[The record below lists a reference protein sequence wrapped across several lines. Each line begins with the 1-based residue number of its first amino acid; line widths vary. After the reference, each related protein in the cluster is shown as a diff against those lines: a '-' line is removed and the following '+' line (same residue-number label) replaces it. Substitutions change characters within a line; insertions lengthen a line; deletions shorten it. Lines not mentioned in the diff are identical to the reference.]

1 VYPAIAIADALRAH
15 ADITFVG
22 TRDRLE
28 ATIVPKAGY
37 PLVTVP
43 AQPLSRQPLA
53 AVYSGLTN
61 VAGLAQ
67 SLRAVVRL
75 QPDIVIATGGYVCFP
90 VVTATRML
98 RSVGRTRA
106 PIALLEAN
114 VLPGLTSRLVAPFVD
129 EVWGAYDEPDPR
141 FAGKFV
147 RTGVPVRS
155 SISSLP
161 ARADAVARLGLD
173 PESRTLLVM
182 GGSQGARRINDAIS
196 QLQDVPENWQIL
208 LVAGNSNVGSLAQN
222 AAGAA
227 NVPVHV
233 VPYLD
238 DPADAYAVADLVLA
252 RAGASTLAEL
262 AELGLPAILVP
273 YPHATDG
280 HQWANARAAA
290 RSGAAVVI
298 DDADLTGGGLSK
310 LLAETC
316 NDARLSAMRAA
327 ARADV
332 PTDAV
337 KAIVARIRT
346 LVSRKN
352 AR

>member
-1 VYPAIAIADALRAH
+1 VYPAIAIADALRGH

-37 PLVTVP
+37 PLVTVR

-53 AVYSGLTN
+53 AVYSGVSN

-67 SLRAVVRL
+67 SVRAVARL
-75 QPDIVIATGGYVCFP
+75 HPDIVIATGGYVCFP

-98 RSVGRTRA
+98 RSVGRSRA

-114 VLPGLTSRLVAPFVD
+114 VLPGLTTRLVAPFVD
-129 EVWGAYDEPDPR
+129 EIWGAYESDPR

-161 ARADAVARLGLD
+161 VRADAVARLGLD
-173 PESRTLLVM
+173 PEFRTLLVM
-182 GGSQGARRINDAIS
+182 GGSQGARRINDAIA

-208 LVAGNSNVGSLAQN
+208 LVAGNRNVGPLAQN
-222 AAGAA
+222 AAAA
-227 NVPVHV
+227 ASVPVHV

-238 DPADAYAVADLVLA
+238 DPADAYAAANLVLA

-262 AELGLPAILVP
+262 AALGLPAILVP

-280 HQWANARAAA
+280 HQWANAQAAA
-290 RSGAAVVI
+290 RSGAAIVI
-298 DDADLTGGGLSK
+298 DDAELTGAGLSK

-327 ARADV
+327 ARADA

-337 KAIVARIRT
+337 KTIVARIHT